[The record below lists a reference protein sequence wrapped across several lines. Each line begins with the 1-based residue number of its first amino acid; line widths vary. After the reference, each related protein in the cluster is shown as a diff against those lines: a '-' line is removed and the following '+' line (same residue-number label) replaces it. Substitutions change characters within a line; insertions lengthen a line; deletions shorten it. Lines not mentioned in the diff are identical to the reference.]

1 MAAKKETQIVGTATS
16 EVVDLVANESEITCS
31 EVMQK
36 CANKLFESAQNNMQN
51 DVQNSAKTTK
61 NALLQNADNERV
73 ATCSLEEESKVEK
86 EIVKYGCCGTT
97 TARVI
102 TSTTTNNCQVSILS
116 FLVCRKKER
125 SKVPTSKLLVSA
137 YFHDDSSY
145 EQFNLLHSN
154 SISCLMLRPPPS
166 ADLRHKSFVLAG

>member
-1 MAAKKETQIVGTATS
+1 MAAKKDTPILGTVTPIIVDSPAK
-16 EVVDLVANESEITCS
+16 EPEITCS
-31 EVMQK
+31 EVMHK
-36 CANKLFESAQNNMQN
+36 CANELFESAQNSMQN
-51 DVQNSAKTTK
+51 NVQNSAKTTK

-73 ATCSLEEESKVEK
+73 ATCFLEEESKVEK
-86 EIVKYGCCGTT
+86 DKVKYGCCGTT

-116 FLVCRKKER
+116 FLACRKKER

-137 YFHDDSSY
+137 YFHDDCSY
-145 EQFNLLHSN
+145 ERFNLLRSS

-166 ADLRHKSFVLAG
+166 ADLRHKSFALAG